1 MISFKSLVNEERA
14 KRGMDALDVFVIDV
28 ISSSNVMGDSEAMSL
43 KMSSSYLREWIQNQ
57 TIS

>member
-1 MISFKSLVNEERA
+1 MISLKSLVNEERA

-57 TIS
+57 TVS

>member
-1 MISFKSLVNEERA
+1 
-14 KRGMDALDVFVIDV
+14 MDALDVFVIDV